1 LGFFWHEWATFK
13 TRVKRGGSHRRK
25 FSNSDS
31 VEQKKKNGKILKFL
45 GPVYRSELKY
55 LIEIKIN
62 SLRDWL
68 NFGEQPI
75 RNLDFEFNRD

>member
-1 LGFFWHEWATFK
+1 L
-13 TRVKRGGSHRRK
+13 
-25 FSNSDS
+25 SNLSKS
-31 VEQKKKNGKILKFL
+31 VHIGENSQILTVSNKKKNGKILKDL